1 MNALDQ
7 SKVFLDV
14 ATGVLQ
20 SGYRM
25 RFRAEGSSMWPT
37 IQPGDA
43 ITVEPA
49 TATEIKLKDIVLY
62 RTGRRVIGHRVV
74 RIETRNGE
82 RVLLARG
89 DAGRG
94 AGEPVAVQQILGKVV
109 AVEREGCKIDLKSRR
124 AKMKHSMR
132 AWALSLKSWISSSRL
147 TRPGDAHPCGAR
159 RSERVTFPI
168 RRLS

>member
-1 MNALDQ
+1 MNVLDR
-7 SKVFLDV
+7 SKVFLEV
-14 ATGVLQ
+14 ATDVLRG
-20 SGYRM
+20 GYRM

-37 IQPGDA
+37 IRPGEA

-49 TATEIKLKDIVLY
+49 TATDVKLKDIVLY

-109 AVEREGCKIDLKSRR
+109 AVEREGCKIDLESMR
-124 AKMKHSMR
+124 AKMKHSIR
-132 AWALSLKSWISSSRL
+132 AWARSLKSCIV
-147 TRPGDAHPCGAR
+147 RPG
-159 RSERVTFPI
+159 
-168 RRLS
+168 